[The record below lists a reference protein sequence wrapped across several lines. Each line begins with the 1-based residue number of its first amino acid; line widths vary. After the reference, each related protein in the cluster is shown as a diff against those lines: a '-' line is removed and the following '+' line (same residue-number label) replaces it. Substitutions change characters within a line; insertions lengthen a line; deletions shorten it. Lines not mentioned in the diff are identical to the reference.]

1 MAKCL
6 QNVIVNLKI
15 KFFYGRRIL
24 SNFLRRYFIISH
36 RVDAP
41 QHNQSSAISA
51 AYTIIEFRFKQRLFY
66 NGLFA
71 YRFFLTFVFEY
82 LNKRTTN
89 DCLNHRFTVA
99 LFVSYKPCWNCTYHR
114 CFVYTLQMLLRAFNG
129 FICDRRRVV
138 LSVFR
143 CSTHYDDALVDKARW
158 PKTMLLFAA
167 ARLCLTNLA
176 GGCWHAYTET
186 CSLHCMQCENQ
197 YDSKHT
203 VNE

>member
-1 MAKCL
+1 VYLRGEHALKLVEDILNTTSDKLCCSEQINMAKCL

-99 LFVSYKPCWNCTYHR
+99 LFVSYKPC
-114 CFVYTLQMLLRAFNG
+114 
-129 FICDRRRVV
+129 
-138 LSVFR
+138 
-143 CSTHYDDALVDKARW
+143 
-158 PKTMLLFAA
+158 
-167 ARLCLTNLA
+167 
-176 GGCWHAYTET
+176 
-186 CSLHCMQCENQ
+186 
-197 YDSKHT
+197 
-203 VNE
+203 